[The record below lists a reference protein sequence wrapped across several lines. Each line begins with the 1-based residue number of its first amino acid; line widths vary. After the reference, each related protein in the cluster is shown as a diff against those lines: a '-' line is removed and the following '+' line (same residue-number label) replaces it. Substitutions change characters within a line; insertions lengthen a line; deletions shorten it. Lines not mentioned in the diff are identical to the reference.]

1 VAWNFRSIYPGLRF
15 GGGTALGVYPI
26 NARLL
31 TSNAPARLSLAGG
44 TSAYLRFGVPA
55 GSTAIVRL
63 STNGGVPAAALRTVV
78 VRLR

>member
-1 VAWNFRSIYPGLRF
+1 
-15 GGGTALGVYPI
+15 VYPI

-31 TSNAPARLSLAGG
+31 TANAPVRLALAGG

-55 GSTAIVRL
+55 GQNAIVRL
-63 STNGGVPAAALRTVV
+63 STNGGLPGSALRTVV

>member
-1 VAWNFRSIYPGLRF
+1 
-15 GGGTALGVYPI
+15 